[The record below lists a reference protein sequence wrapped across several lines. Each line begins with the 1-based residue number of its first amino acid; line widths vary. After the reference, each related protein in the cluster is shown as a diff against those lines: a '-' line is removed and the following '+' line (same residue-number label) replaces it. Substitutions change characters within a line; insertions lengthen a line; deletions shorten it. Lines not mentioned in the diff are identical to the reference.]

1 MGRARSSP
9 RPVIAEIIAV
19 GSELLLGGRT
29 DSNSLF
35 ITDELGTL
43 GIEVRFKSVV
53 GDDRADI
60 VRALKTAVSRAEI
73 IVMTGGLGP
82 TVDDCTREAIA
93 DAAGRKLARRKE
105 AFEGMQKR
113 LAQWGRS
120 PNKGQLR
127 QALIPTGA
135 TVVPNPVGSAP
146 GFWLNV
152 AGRHV
157 DFVTGRASGN
167 GGDDARERGPCVGFS
182 IGGARPHAAAD
193 QAPGVSYVGDS

>member
-1 MGRARSSP
+1 MGRARSSSQ
-9 RPVIAEIIAV
+9 PVIAEIIAV

-60 VRALKTAVSRAEI
+60 VRALKTAVARAEI

-93 DAAGRKLARRKE
+93 DAAGRKLGRRKE
-105 AFEGMQKR
+105 AFEAMQKR

-120 PNKGQLR
+120 PTR
-127 QALIPTGA
+127 
-135 TVVPNPVGSAP
+135 
-146 GFWLNV
+146 
-152 AGRHV
+152 
-157 DFVTGRASGN
+157 GN
-167 GGDDARERGPCVGFS
+167 SDRR
-182 IGGARPHAAAD
+182 
-193 QAPGVSYVGDS
+193 